1 LTIQTGLS
9 YLPWVLRVPFRRF
22 DIRPSIDDETWM
34 EEAIQLAIEA
44 GSAGEVPVGAVVV
57 SEGVVLGRGR
67 NRMVERSDPRAHA
80 EMVAIDDAR
89 ERSGKARLDGATLYV
104 TLEPCPQCAGA
115 ILLVRFARVVFGAW
129 DSRLG
134 AAGSQFDLLSSG
146 VLGDIRIRPEVL
158 SDRCSSLLSEWFRA
172 ERRRE

>member
-1 LTIQTGLS
+1 
-9 YLPWVLRVPFRRF
+9 
-22 DIRPSIDDETWM
+22 M

-115 ILLVRFARVVFGAW
+115 ILCAICNICHPA
-129 DSRLG
+129 D
-134 AAGSQFDLLSSG
+134 DIE
-146 VLGDIRIRPEVL
+146 DIRDAIQSFASHLMSVENEFVEL
-158 SDRCSSLLSEWFRA
+158 
-172 ERRRE
+172 